1 MGNQPDI
8 VGERGPELMVPQ
20 GAGKVIPNNQ
30 LANTEPMV
38 INLNIQ
44 AVDARGVDQLI
55 MERKGMI
62 VGMIRSAMNDRG
74 ARAPL

>member
-1 MGNQPDI
+1 
-8 VGERGPELMVPQ
+8 MVPQ

-30 LANTEPMV
+30 LTNTEPMV